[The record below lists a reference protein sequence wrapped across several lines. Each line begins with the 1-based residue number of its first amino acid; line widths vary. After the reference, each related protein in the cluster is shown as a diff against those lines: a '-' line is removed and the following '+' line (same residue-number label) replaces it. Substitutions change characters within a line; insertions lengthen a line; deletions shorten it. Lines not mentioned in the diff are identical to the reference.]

1 MQAYHSAIMVRT
13 LMSMFSFYKDAKN
26 LKRNSFKEKMDYSER
41 LIINGLKTGD
51 TEAYRYIYDTHYQV
65 LCFTANRYVHDQF
78 VAETIVGD
86 LIFKLWEKRDSL
98 DINTSLRSYLSQSVR
113 HASMDYLRSKRQRYE
128 IASSRLA
135 DNGAV
140 PEPSSDADNDPLSEV
155 INSEL
160 EERVDEAIA
169 ALPAECRRVFEMS
182 RFMGMKHAEIASEL
196 GISVNTVKYH
206 MRNALKL
213 LSQNLDK
220 YIALAFLV
228 NL

>member
-1 MQAYHSAIMVRT
+1 
-13 LMSMFSFYKDAKN
+13 MSMFSFYKDAKN
-26 LKRNSFKEKMDYSER
+26 FKRNSFKEKMDYSER

-135 DNGAV
+135 DDGAV

-182 RFMGMKHAEIASEL
+182 RFFLRVSIV
-196 GISVNTVKYH
+196 ISILPRTVV
-206 MRNALKL
+206 
-213 LSQNLDK
+213 
-220 YIALAFLV
+220 LAFGFCHTSQEQLKGFLAIINNQRV
-228 NL
+228 DIG